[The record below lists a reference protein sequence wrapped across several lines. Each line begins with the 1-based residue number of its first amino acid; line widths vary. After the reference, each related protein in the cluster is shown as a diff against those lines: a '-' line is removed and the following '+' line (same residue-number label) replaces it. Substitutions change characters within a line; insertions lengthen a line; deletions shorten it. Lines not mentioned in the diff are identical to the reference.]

1 MQKKISRW
9 TKLIEPHEPDPAFR
23 SLTDPITRATTILFK
38 DVEKF
43 RARNWRNETEY
54 SYGIQ
59 ATPITRRLEKQLAL
73 IDEVS
78 YALLYPSGLNVISMT
93 LAGLL
98 KASDHILIP
107 ENCYGPT
114 LEIVRFLS
122 SHYKINFSTYN
133 PLSPS
138 SIPFEEK
145 TRLIWIETP
154 GSITMEISDLKEI
167 SILAREK
174 GILVGVD
181 ATWSAG
187 IAFNPF
193 KLGADFAIY
202 ALTKYQSGGS
212 DVFMGAMTTH
222 NQDIYEKLFLTRTT
236 YGISVS
242 AEDAYLILRS
252 LPHLKLRY
260 LSQDQSAR
268 KIAAWLKKHPSI
280 DKVLHPALED
290 CPGHEIWKRDYQAAA
305 SIFSVVFKENIAQD
319 RVDAFVNALHLF
331 HIGVSWGGSASLAI
345 PLTGHQL
352 NAHYPYKGS
361 LVRFYIGLEETD
373 DLIEDIN
380 KSLTESNKIY
390 STS

>member
-9 TKLIEPHEPDPAFR
+9 TKLIEPHDPDPAFR
-23 SLTDPITRATTILFK
+23 SLNEPITRATTILFK

-54 SYGIQ
+54 SYGLQ
-59 ATPITRRLEKQLAL
+59 ATPITRRLEKQLAI

-93 LAGLL
+93 LTSLL
-98 KASDHILIP
+98 KASDHVLIP
-107 ENCYGPT
+107 ENCYGPA

-122 SHYKINFSTYN
+122 SHYQINFSTYN
-133 PLSPS
+133 PLDPS
-138 SIPFEEK
+138 SIQFEEN

-154 GSITMEISDLKEI
+154 GSITMEICDLKEI
-167 SILAREK
+167 SILAKAK

-193 KLGADFAIY
+193 KLGADFTIY

-222 NQDIYEKLFLTRTT
+222 AKDIYEKLFLARTT
-236 YGISVS
+236 YGIAVS
-242 AEDAYLILRS
+242 PEDAYLILRS

-268 KIAAWLKKHPSI
+268 QIAIWLKTQASI

-290 CPGHEIWKRDYQAAA
+290 CPGHDIWKQDYEAAA
-305 SIFSVVFKENIAQD
+305 SIFSVVFKKNITQD
-319 RVDAFVNALHLF
+319 QVDAFVNALHLF
-331 HIGVSWGGSASLAI
+331 YIGVSWGGSASLAI
-345 PLTGHQL
+345 PLMGRQL
-352 NAHYPYKGS
+352 SKHYPYEGC
-361 LVRFYIGLEETD
+361 LVRFYIGLEEPD
-373 DLIEDIN
+373 DLIADIDQAL
-380 KSLTESNKIY
+380 KQIKI
-390 STS
+390 